1 MIQFL
6 SVAFI
11 IISFQFETKTDH
23 SCVVFMCFLIQL
35 GGNEPRE
42 EVVKDIDR
50 KLKVWRTS
58 NPATNKGAD
67 AGVGKEKT
75 DGREGKR
82 HKSASKQEKHQQ
94 AVHDLEEAA
103 LDDP

>member
-1 MIQFL
+1 
-6 SVAFI
+6 
-11 IISFQFETKTDH
+11 
-23 SCVVFMCFLIQL
+23 L

-58 NPATNKGAD
+58 NPAAKGAE
-67 AGVGKEKT
+67 GEGGKA

-82 HKSASKQEKHQQ
+82 HKSASKQEKQQ
-94 AVHDLEEAA
+94 VVHDLEEAA
-103 LDDP
+103 LDGP